1 MSTPPTAVPD
11 VTSAGGRSQGRDV
24 PGTLARDHAG
34 REWAP
39 VWLSWSV
46 WAVAAS
52 FYLGAFYLRAAP
64 AVMTAELMRDFG
76 ITAAQLGNFSA
87 VYFYAYLLMQI
98 PTGVLVDWW
107 GARRLLILGSLV
119 AATGTFLFGATSSFA
134 LASLGRLMIGA
145 GTAVGWVITLKIAT
159 HWFPSHRFAMMSG
172 LGLLFGNIGALVA
185 QVPLRVAVEDFGW
198 RGAALASAAVVLAIG
213 ALAALVVRNDP
224 SHRGYAS
231 YAPDALRRNDHASLL
246 PLLKGFKRI
255 FGYRN
260 TWLIFFAQGGF
271 VGAILSFTGL
281 WGVPYLRTRYDLP
294 TTTAAA
300 VCSVMIVCWAASSPV
315 CGYLSDK
322 IGRRKPIYVA
332 GAILALLGWTVLF
345 YVPGIPLAGF
355 IAVAAMT
362 SVACGAV
369 ILGFAFAKESV
380 PIQYLGTISGAINVG
395 NMVGP
400 TLLQPAIGIVLDRQ
414 WRGAMAGGL
423 RVYSA
428 EEFGVAFALIVAW
441 AALTCV
447 LLSLT
452 RETYCKPLT

>member
-1 MSTPPTAVPD
+1 MSSELRTPAVAADAVP
-11 VTSAGGRSQGRDV
+11 
-24 PGTLARDHAG
+24 ARETG
-34 REWAP
+34 SYAP
-39 VWLSWSV
+39 HWLSWSV

-64 AVMTAELMRDFG
+64 AVMTSELMRDFS

-87 VYFYAYLLMQI
+87 FYFYSYLVMQI

-107 GARRLLILGSLV
+107 GARRLLIIGSLT
-119 AATGTFLFGATSSFA
+119 AALGAFMFGSTSSFA
-134 LASLGRLMIGA
+134 VASLGRLLIGA
-145 GTAVGWVITLKIAT
+145 GTAVGWVVTLKVAT

-185 QVPLRVAVEDFGW
+185 QVPLRVGVEQFGW
-198 RGAALASAAVVLAIG
+198 RGVMLGSAIGVLGIGVLA
-213 ALAALVVRNDP
+213 AMVVRNDP
-224 SHRGYAS
+224 THRGYTS
-231 YAPDALRRNDHASLL
+231 YAPDALQRTSSSLL
-246 PLLKGFKRI
+246 QLLKGFKRI

-281 WGVPYLRTRYDLP
+281 WGVPYLRMRYDLP

-300 VCSVMIVCWAASSPV
+300 VCSVMIVCWAAASPV
-315 CGYLSDK
+315 FGHLSDK
-322 IGRRKPIYVA
+322 IGRRKPLYVA
-332 GAILALLGWTVLF
+332 GAVVALIGWSLLF
-345 YVPGIPLAGF
+345 YLPGLPLAGF
-355 IAVAAMT
+355 IAVGAVT

-380 PIQYLGTISGAINVG
+380 PVQYLGTISGAINVG

-400 TLLQPAIGIVLDRQ
+400 TLLQPGIGIILDRQ
-414 WRGAMAGGL
+414 WSGAMADGL
-423 RVYSA
+423 RVYSMQ
-428 EEFGVAFALIVAW
+428 EYGVAFALIIGW
-441 AALTCV
+441 LTLTSV

-452 RETYCKPLT
+452 RETYCKPSA

>member
-1 MSTPPTAVPD
+1 MSTEPRSTAPAVPAD
-11 VTSAGGRSQGRDV
+11 GGPAG
-24 PGTLARDHAG
+24 AY
-34 REWAP
+34 AP
-39 VWLSWSV
+39 PWLSWSV

-64 AVMTAELMRDFG
+64 AVMTSELMRDFS

-87 VYFYAYLLMQI
+87 VYFYAYLVMQI

-107 GARRLLILGSLV
+107 GARRLLIIGSLC
-119 AATGTFLFGATSSFA
+119 AAAGTFLFGATSSYL
-134 LASLGRLMIGA
+134 LASLGRLMIGG
-145 GTAVGWVITLKIAT
+145 GTAVGWVVTLKIAT

-185 QVPLRVAVEDFGW
+185 QVPLRLAVEAFGW
-198 RGAALASAAVVLAIG
+198 RGVALASAAVVLLIG
-213 ALAALVVRNDP
+213 AMAATILRNDP
-224 SHRGYAS
+224 SHRGYRS
-231 YAPDALRRNDHASLL
+231 YAPAALQRTDHTSLL
-246 PLLKGFKRI
+246 QLLKGFKRI
-255 FGYRN
+255 FAFRN
-260 TWLIFFAQGGF
+260 TWLIFCAQGGF

-281 WGVPYLRTRYDLP
+281 WGVPYLKTRYDLP

-332 GAILALLGWTVLF
+332 GAVLAALGWVTLF
-345 YVPGIPLAGF
+345 YLPLPLPAF
-355 IAVAAMT
+355 IAVAAVT

-380 PIQYLGTISGAINVG
+380 PVQYLGTISGAINVG

-400 TLLQPAIGIVLDRQ
+400 TLLQPAIGIILDRR
-414 WRGAMAGGL
+414 WSGATADGL
-423 RVYSA
+423 RVYTTQD
-428 EEFGVAFALIVAW
+428 FGAAFALIVAW
-441 AALTCV
+441 ATLTVV

-452 RETYCKPLT
+452 KETYCKPSV